1 VEDELLLGANS
12 KLENSARMG
21 QFGTPTT
28 AHEKQTKGRRLRV
41 REHLR
46 ELGTAKREADCQ
58 HGGTLT
64 GRVRLRRLVLKGKA
78 QTFH

>member
-1 VEDELLLGANS
+1 
-12 KLENSARMG
+12 MG
-21 QFGTPTT
+21 QFGTLTT
-28 AHEKQTKGRRLRV
+28 AHEKQTKERRLRV
-41 REHLR
+41 RGHLR

-58 HGGTLT
+58 HGGILT